1 MNMVQNMLNVVLTV
15 VPNKQEIGANSV
27 CGISFAVNILCK
39 KKNVYKFGARIH
51 RLTVRQIHNL
61 HNFGVKLNCL
71 VSENGRFNYNCC
83 VHVCCFMCGRKHI
96 TISYNCQFFKE
107 LRHL

>member
-1 MNMVQNMLNVVLTV
+1 MNMVQKMLNVVLTV

-39 KKNVYKFGARIH
+39 RNVYKFGAHIH
-51 RLTVRQIHNL
+51 RLTVCQIHNL
-61 HNFGVKLNCL
+61 HNFVVKLNCL

-83 VHVCCFMCGRKHI
+83 VYVCCFMCGRH
-96 TISYNCQFFKE
+96 TETHLHCQ
-107 LRHL
+107 L